1 MSGLETLKKD
11 KNQISR
17 FFSLILFSQK
27 LILCFMF
34 APQRRRQLSERH
46 SEPRHTSK
54 MERLAK
60 IVDAASFS
68 VYWKRPTNIW
78 HTQIKLNFDL
88 EAFNTKNR
96 EVIHDYYHSSY
107 SEQ

>member
-1 MSGLETLKKD
+1 
-11 KNQISR
+11 
-17 FFSLILFSQK
+17 
-27 LILCFMF
+27 
-34 APQRRRQLSERH
+34 
-46 SEPRHTSK
+46 

-68 VYWKRPTNIW
+68 VYWKHPTNIW